1 MVTMFFIY
9 GTIIIANL
17 ITAWIVVNQKH
28 AETEIILAKQRI
40 EEITGSSEVSKEIP
54 KGEKEIVFDFL
65 TKEAY
70 SHGGL
75 QTGKLGQ
82 TPLESTPKICV
93 TNPSCPPANLKGK
106 GNTDLPSV
114 CSNYWSPIIALSLC
128 LNHLVLSTFRQCRSA
143 IPKRSAKPIAS
154 IHHIVEYPSLT

>member
-65 TKEAY
+65 AKEAY

-75 QTGKLGQ
+75 QTGHTIYTRNNMGQ
-82 TPLESTPKICV
+82 KCEGNCGLWVLNKI
-93 TNPSCPPANLKGK
+93 LKK
-106 GNTDLPSV
+106 
-114 CSNYWSPIIALSLC
+114 
-128 LNHLVLSTFRQCRSA
+128 
-143 IPKRSAKPIAS
+143 
-154 IHHIVEYPSLT
+154 HILKF

>member
-82 TPLESTPKICV
+82 TL
-93 TNPSCPPANLKGK
+93 
-106 GNTDLPSV
+106 
-114 CSNYWSPIIALSLC
+114 
-128 LNHLVLSTFRQCRSA
+128 LVLTSPNPNIEFSTDSTRTD
-143 IPKRSAKPIAS
+143 P
-154 IHHIVEYPSLT
+154 

>member
-65 TKEAY
+65 AKEAY

-75 QTGKLGQ
+75 QTGHTIYTRNNMGQ
-82 TPLESTPKICV
+82 KSEGNCGLWVLNEILKKTYAE
-93 TNPSCPPANLKGK
+93 NLKKNLG
-106 GNTDLPSV
+106 
-114 CSNYWSPIIALSLC
+114 
-128 LNHLVLSTFRQCRSA
+128 CRLG
-143 IPKRSAKPIAS
+143 
-154 IHHIVEYPSLT
+154 VTC

>member
-54 KGEKEIVFDFL
+54 KGEKETVFDFL
-65 TKEAY
+65 TKHTA
-70 SHGGL
+70 
-75 QTGKLGQ
+75 
-82 TPLESTPKICV
+82 PLT
-93 TNPSCPPANLKGK
+93 
-106 GNTDLPSV
+106 
-114 CSNYWSPIIALSLC
+114 YSLC
-128 LNHLVLSTFRQCRSA
+128 LFGLIKRALTRDNKEAIFR
-143 IPKRSAKPIAS
+143 
-154 IHHIVEYPSLT
+154 

>member
-54 KGEKEIVFDFL
+54 KGEKEMFFDFL

-82 TPLESTPKICV
+82 TPLVLTSPDTNIEFSTDS
-93 TNPSCPPANLKGK
+93 TR
-106 GNTDLPSV
+106 TDLG
-114 CSNYWSPIIALSLC
+114 
-128 LNHLVLSTFRQCRSA
+128 
-143 IPKRSAKPIAS
+143 
-154 IHHIVEYPSLT
+154 